1 MEGPRSGDQSTPS
14 EFNMPPEGQTSS
26 FPLFPSWLRRP
37 RRADETPASNESEVE
52 PEPLESIQV
61 AVVIGMPNLSHKDD
75 IYHDE
80 RLPEYQIGVV
90 NLPWREGMPS

>member
-1 MEGPRSGDQSTPS
+1 
-14 EFNMPPEGQTSS
+14 MPPEGQASPSS
-26 FPLFPSWLRRP
+26 MLLSWLRRP

-52 PEPLESIQV
+52 PESPEAMQV
-61 AVVIGMPNLSHKDD
+61 AVVIGMPTLPHKDD

-80 RLPEYQIGVV
+80 RLPEYQLGVV